1 MKEDWKKTDWME
13 TESAEMDTLDQTY
26 EELMT
31 PGLKQALSDEFLS
44 APAQTSASM
53 DSDAFWAWLEE
64 GRKKLETTQEEGLD
78 MKKPLKELE
87 KAIETEKILVREL
100 NTEFAEELS
109 AEALPEAA
117 ADLEPSENKTKHK
130 TDSRKKNRR
139 KRWTLATAAAAACIL
154 LAAGTILG
162 SGILQ
167 PEETEAGKDSDSSVV
182 EQNGTIVIGGDN
194 SSENFGHWTAEV
206 TSFDSIP
213 EKFRKE
219 LVLFNDMPS
228 GYELQKIKMIEK
240 KKYFE
245 ARFIYKNENEVL
257 ELRESFSF
265 SNNKKSEPINI
276 LHGFDEII
284 INKKTAYRK
293 IIDGRVQYAVFYEG
307 LLIELDISNGVAEEE
322 IIMLFDSL

>member
-1 MKEDWKKTDWME
+1 MKEDWKKADLME

-44 APAQTSASM
+44 APTQTSASM

-64 GRKKLETTQEEGLD
+64 GRKKLETTQEEGLE

-87 KAIETEKILVREL
+87 KAIETEKVLVREL

-117 ADLEPSENKTKHK
+117 ADLELSENKSSHK
-130 TDSRKKNRR
+130 SYTQKKNPR

-167 PEETEAGKDSDSSVV
+167 PEETEAGKDPDSSVV
-182 EQNGTIVIGGDN
+182 DENGFIVIGGDGN
-194 SSENFGHWTAEV
+194 QSEMFWTAEV
-206 TSFDSIP
+206 DTFEKIP
-213 EKFRKE
+213 EEYRKYLIKPE
-219 LVLFNDMPS
+219 EIPEEYLLN
-228 GYELQKIKMIEK
+228 KIKISVGE
-240 KKYFE
+240 E
-245 ARFIYKNENEVL
+245 LICANFIYGE
-257 ELRESFSF
+257 
-265 SNNKKSEPINI
+265 
-276 LHGFDEII
+276 DEIKLKEI
-284 INKKTAYRK
+284 YYFNGKVPLTLLYGYTKIEINKKTAYSK
-293 IIDGRVQYAVFYEG
+293 DIDGRVKYAVFNEG
-307 LLIELDISNGVAEEE
+307 MLIELSTNNRLPDKYIKKILNM
-322 IIMLFDSL
+322 I